1 MQFIK
6 FCNCEYKKKSRFYE
20 FFLEEKIFR
29 TSIYINNLILDIE
42 CLYIN
47 INVFIFYII
56 KREFYFL
63 NISNP
68 MTYNVFY
75 LYYLKEYK
83 RTNVHV
89 LIHLYVRFCGALPY

>member
-1 MQFIK
+1 MNI
-6 FCNCEYKKKSRFYE
+6 KKSRFYE
-20 FFLEEKIFR
+20 FFLEEKTFK
-29 TSIYINNLILDIE
+29 TWFINNPILNIE
-42 CLYIN
+42 YFYIN
-47 INVFIFYII
+47 INIFIFYII

-75 LYYLKEYK
+75 LYYLKGYK

-89 LIHLYVRFCGALPY
+89 SICMFDSVVHCHIDYIFIYINIYI